1 MNLEMKVGTV
11 TEIKK
16 HEYRVGLTPNSA
28 KAFIDHGHTVYVQRG
43 AGEGSSFTDE
53 MYENMGCVLLDTAEE
68 VFGTCDMIV
77 KVKEPL
83 EPEYKL
89 IRENQIIYTYLHLA
103 ADKALTDA
111 LLKSK
116 CIGIAFETI
125 RDRKGGLPCLKP
137 MSQIAGRLSVQEGV
151 KYLEK
156 PFGGRGV
163 LLCGVPGVSRAKV
176 VVLGAGVVGTS
187 AIKVAAG
194 MGADVTVLDINL
206 DRLEYLEDIYQGKIN
221 TVYSTPQNIKE
232 CLKEADLV
240 IGAVLIPGAATP
252 KLIKRE
258 YLKDMKKGAVIVDV
272 AIDQGGCSEASHV
285 TYHDDPVFTVD
296 GVVNYCVGNMPGAV
310 SNTSTNALNN
320 AILNYGLRI
329 ADLGAEGALREDAG
343 LKEGLNTYKGK
354 LTCQAV
360 AEVYGMEYIGADAVL
375 A

>member
-1 MNLEMKVGTV
+1 MRVGTV

-28 KAFIDHGHTVYVQRG
+28 KAFIEHGHSVYVQKG
-43 AGEGSSFTDE
+43 AGEGSSYSDD
-53 MYENMGCVLLDTAEE
+53 MYEKMGCVMLETAKE
-68 VFGTCDMIV
+68 VFDTCDMIV

-89 IRENQIIYTYLHLA
+89 IREGQIIYTYLHLA

-111 LLKSK
+111 MLESK

-125 RDRKGGLPCLKP
+125 RGRNGDLPCLKP
-137 MSQIAGRLSVQEGV
+137 MSQIAGRLSVQEGA

-163 LLCGVPGVSRAKV
+163 LLSGVPGVSKGKV
-176 VVLGAGVVGTS
+176 TVLGAGVVGTS
-187 AIKVAAG
+187 AIKIAAG
-194 MGADVTVLDINL
+194 MGAEVTVLDINL
-206 DRLEYLEDIYQGKIN
+206 DRLEYLEDIYQGRIN
-221 TVYSTPQNIKE
+221 TVYSTPQNILE
-232 CLKEADLV
+232 SLREADLV

-252 KLIKRE
+252 KLIKKE
-258 YLKDMKKGAVIVDV
+258 YLKEMKKGAVIVDV

-285 TYHDDPVFTVD
+285 TYHDDPVFEVD

-320 AILNYGLRI
+320 AVLGYGLRI
-329 ADLGAEGALREDAG
+329 ADIGAEAALREDAG

-354 LTCQAV
+354 LTCRAV
-360 AEVYGMEYIGADAVL
+360 AKVYGMEYTQADEVL